1 MSIWSSWNCESE
13 RPGCCR
19 HSTFCPCPETLWE
32 AEFKGEDS
40 PSYLS
45 MQTVALSSRST
56 ERIQSKESRAP
67 RNRPPVGKA
76 CVRLG
81 QGVTDREAVWK
92 MLGSED
98 HYTKTIT
105 CTCNP
110 HHKEHCPKC
119 NKAAPGPGTMGHNL
133 PLHSNSRWGTP
144 QLKGDTPRVFW
155 TLPIFPHPPMM
166 TIHLD
171 GLAVKG
177 LVDTG
182 V

>member
-1 MSIWSSWNCESE
+1 ME
-13 RPGCCR
+13 
-19 HSTFCPCPETLWE
+19 
-32 AEFKGEDS
+32 
-40 PSYLS
+40 
-45 MQTVALSSRST
+45 
-56 ERIQSKESRAP
+56 
-67 RNRPPVGKA
+67 
-76 CVRLG
+76 
-81 QGVTDREAVWK
+81 
-92 MLGSED
+92 
-98 HYTKTIT
+98 
-105 CTCNP
+105 
-110 HHKEHCPKC
+110 
-119 NKAAPGPGTMGHNL
+119 HNL